1 VRVNRKKDGFA
12 LTEHTASLKE
22 FAAARRRDCRT
33 NDLAAIRSVE
43 RARPCRGGSG
53 ELTGFFC
60 QPIPARLRQ
69 SVEAYAPL
77 SPGVHFGFQKGADVQ
92 LTVEPKMDH
101 SLSPENCLNRLRSD
115 TREPASFWPLRPY
128 CSWSDLSG
136 AQRYQLGVYAL
147 PDRNVSCQAML
158 RLPKK
163 GGDAVDYQFSS
174 FDLRPEE
181 RACNPS
187 GPVVLPEDFEV
198 DRERDP
204 QLLIF
209 FDTQHDLEL
218 RLDYISIYFA

>member
-1 VRVNRKKDGFA
+1 M
-12 LTEHTASLKE
+12 TEHTASLKE
-22 FAAARRRDCRT
+22 FALRAGEIVGRMISLQSDLLSALGLAEGVQAR
-33 NDLAAIRSVE
+33 
-43 RARPCRGGSG
+43 
-53 ELTGFFC
+53 LTGFFC

-101 SLSPENCLNRLRSD
+101 SLSPENCLNTVTIRY
-115 TREPASFWPLRPY
+115 TGASQFLALEAY